1 MDEMSENKMLGA
13 VIDENE
19 VKRRGSAVWPY
30 VHFKPGTPVDPVEI
44 NELMDGLVDIHVHGA
59 PAGGWLAGRPTVV
72 HTTMEA
78 SKQKVGALVF
88 KDHNTMSC
96 NFSQMVNEAFDIIK
110 DEKAKQGE
118 EDFQPTKLYGGIVLN
133 YPVGGLNPAAVT
145 TALGYGDCKEVWL
158 PSTSS
163 KWQLDNIAKEQGTMN
178 STGIAVSENG
188 ELLPEMKEVLDI
200 MADYNNNSAGQR
212 VALSA
217 CHVSN
222 AEKFDVLRY
231 IKKKGM
237 DIDVII
243 DHVTQELTIATE
255 EEFLEMIDLGAYL
268 EFAETSCVP
277 WTGMQDWII
286 NFDFSFNLI
295 KSLINKKGTDHLLL
309 CSDSGQ
315 PSHEFVPG
323 WRSFLKTLLAQGVSH
338 QHVREMSCD
347 IPKKLIGID

>member
-1 MDEMSENKMLGA
+1 MADDIKMMGA

-19 VKRRGSAVWPY
+19 IRRRGSSVWPY
-30 VHFKPGTPVDPVEI
+30 VHFKPGTPVDPSEI
-44 NELMDGLVDIHVHGA
+44 DELMDGLVDIHVHGA

-88 KDHNTMSC
+88 KDHNTMTN
-96 NFSQMVNEAFDIIK
+96 NFSQMINESLAIIK
-110 DEKAKQGE
+110 EEKAKNGE
-118 EDFQPTKLYGGIVLN
+118 EFTPTRLYGGVVLN
-133 YPVGGLNPAAVT
+133 YPVGGLNPAAVDT
-145 TALGYGDCKEVWL
+145 CLGYGDCVEVWL

-163 KWQLDNIAKEQGTMN
+163 KYQLDCIAAERGTTN
-178 STGIAVSENG
+178 DTGVAVSENG
-188 ELLPEMKEVLDI
+188 ILFPEMIQILEM
-200 MADYNNNSAGQR
+200 MADYNNNTAGKR

-222 AEKFDVLRY
+222 AEKFDILHY
-231 IKKKGM
+231 LKKKDM
-237 DIDVII
+237 DVDVII

-255 EEFLEMIDLGAYL
+255 AECLEMIELGAYL

-286 NFDFSFNLI
+286 NFDFSFDLI
-295 KSLINKKGTDHLLL
+295 KSLINKKGTDHLIL
-309 CSDSGQ
+309 CSDGGQ

-338 QHVREMSCD
+338 KHVREMSVD
-347 IPKKLIGID
+347 IPKKLLGLD